1 MKFGKLKSK
10 IENKLV
16 ESYKNGTIKTDMS
29 KFNSLVLKNK
39 NISKLFYLYDELTS
53 NKGLNESIANEF
65 INESITAY
73 ENIINKIKTDDLK
86 NLNIWLEGSEYNNE
100 YDVVDNLFSTGI
112 TKLEEKITSKKTIL
126 ETITKLPKEN
136 KEVIVVPLK
145 TMVNIANKT
154 ISNYVSNLNESDQI
168 KLKTLLSSKEDELV
182 EKYNSLKESVI
193 SKLEKIQEKE
203 QDKEVE
209 KTINETIE
217 KINQESFDK
226 LGYLKLQELNNNL

>member
-1 MKFGKLKSK
+1 
-10 IENKLV
+10 
-16 ESYKNGTIKTDMS
+16 
-29 KFNSLVLKNK
+29 
-39 NISKLFYLYDELTS
+39 
-53 NKGLNESIANEF
+53 
-65 INESITAY
+65 
-73 ENIINKIKTDDLK
+73 
-86 NLNIWLEGSEYNNE
+86 
-100 YDVVDNLFSTGI
+100 
-112 TKLEEKITSKKTIL
+112 
-126 ETITKLPKEN
+126 
-136 KEVIVVPLK
+136 
-145 TMVNIANKT
+145 MVNIANKT

-217 KINQESFDK
+217 KINRESFDK